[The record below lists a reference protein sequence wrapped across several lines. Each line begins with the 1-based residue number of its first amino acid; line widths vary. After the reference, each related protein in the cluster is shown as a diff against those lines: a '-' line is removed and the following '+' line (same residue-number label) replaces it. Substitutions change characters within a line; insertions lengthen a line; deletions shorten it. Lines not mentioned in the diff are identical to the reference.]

1 MQELDASRRGAAD
14 VSFVSPYTDAIAG
27 MGPLGKGSHT
37 PNETI
42 YLDSMPLAIKRTAI
56 LMYRLSKEVNT
67 D

>member
-1 MQELDASRRGAAD
+1 
-14 VSFVSPYTDAIAG
+14 

-42 YLDSMPLAIKRTAI
+42 YLESMPLAIKRTAI
-56 LMYRLSKEVNT
+56 LMYRLSKEEKS